1 MMQSGS
7 PAGDPGVSGNF
18 TVTSTT
24 TVAQLAGCSS
34 ENSSEVLKC
43 LRQLPMPELL
53 QAVLQYE
60 NITANQTSQDIF
72 FPTVDGDFI
81 PEAPSVLLRRGLFH
95 KNVSIIA
102 GWNRNDGSIF
112 ANPALN
118 TSEAVLGYLGASYP
132 HLNAT
137 TKKTLM
143 SLYPVKD
150 FLATAS
156 AVQASPYYLQAAEI
170 YRDVNFACP
179 AIDVAHHVA
188 QYGGHSYLYELNET
202 TFGAL
207 LQLSGAGFEGVIHVS
222 DVPFV
227 FNNAN
232 IGLGINAAQEIV
244 QTRMSGS
251 WARFAT
257 TGDPSGNASIT
268 LAGWRQAFNKTEGV
282 LKEQAVYNVSVRV
295 IGGPNAGQREF
306 NTSGQVGIESQ
317 LLERCAFINSGSF
330 YAQLQT

>member
-1 MMQSGS
+1 MQSGS
-7 PAGDPGVSGNF
+7 PAADPGVSGNF
-18 TVTSTT
+18 TVTSTS
-24 TVAQLAGCSS
+24 TVARLAGCTST
-34 ENSSEVLKC
+34 NSSMALTC
-43 LRQLPMPELL
+43 LRQLPMPALL

-72 FPTVDGDFI
+72 FPTIDGDFI
-81 PEAPSVLLRRGLFH
+81 PQAPSALLRKGLFH
-95 KNVSIIA
+95 KNVSVIA
-102 GWNRNDGSIF
+102 GWNYNDGSIF
-112 ANPALN
+112 ASPLLN
-118 TSEAVLGYLGASYP
+118 TSQAVQGYLAASYP

-150 FLATAS
+150 FLATAT

-179 AIDVAHHVA
+179 AIDAAHHIA

-232 IGLGINAAQEIV
+232 IGLGINAAQEVV

-251 WARFAT
+251 WAHFAS
-257 TGDPSGNASIT
+257 TGNPSGNASIS
-268 LAGWRQAFNKTEGV
+268 LAGWGQAYNKTEASVKG
-282 LKEQAVYNVSVRV
+282 QAVQNASVRV
-295 IGGPNAGQREF
+295 IGGPNAGQHEF
-306 NTSGQVGIESQ
+306 NKSSSVGIESQ
-317 LLERCAFINSGSF
+317 LLERCAFINSEGF
-330 YAQLQT
+330 YDQLQT